1 MKIDA
6 MRLLQKHHSAGKI
19 RPMRITVDIAD
30 AELNELL
37 KLTGEKKKSSAVNKV
52 VTDYLNRKKAKEF
65 GRLLREGAFDFPMT
79 NDEVEKLGY

>member
-1 MKIDA
+1 MKYDA
-6 MRLLQKHHSAGKI
+6 NYSCKSITMRHFKD
-19 RPMRITVDIAD
+19 MRITVDIED
-30 AELNELL
+30 TELNELL

-65 GRLLREGAFDFPMT
+65 GRLLREGSFDYPMT

>member
-1 MKIDA
+1 MMQYGCCESIIL
-6 MRLLQKHHSAGKI
+6 RQSQ
-19 RPMRITVDIAD
+19 PMRITVDIAD
-30 AELNELL
+30 AELEELL

-52 VTDYLNRKKAKEF
+52 VTDFLNRKKAKEF

>member
-1 MKIDA
+1 MMQNRRCKSIIL
-6 MRLLQKHHSAGKI
+6 RQC

-30 AELNELL
+30 AELAELL

-65 GRLLREGAFDFPMT
+65 GRLLREGAFDIDFT
-79 NDEVEKLGY
+79 NDDVERGN

>member
-1 MKIDA
+1 
-6 MRLLQKHHSAGKI
+6 MRHFQG
-19 RPMRITVDIAD
+19 MRITVDIED
-30 AELNELL
+30 TELNELL

-65 GRLLREGAFDFPMT
+65 GRLLREGSFDYPMT

>member
-1 MKIDA
+1 MK
-6 MRLLQKHHSAGKI
+6 MRHFFG
-19 RPMRITVDIAD
+19 MRITVDIED
-30 AELNELL
+30 AELTELL

-65 GRLLREGAFDFPMT
+65 GRLLREGSFDYPMT

>member
-1 MKIDA
+1 MMQCGCCESII
-6 MRLLQKHHSAGKI
+6 LQQSH
-19 RPMRITVDIAD
+19 PMRITVDIAD
-30 AELNELL
+30 AELEELL

-52 VTDYLNRKKAKEF
+52 VTDFLNRKKAKEF

>member
-1 MKIDA
+1 MIFDEKNSCNCIEI
-6 MRLLQKHHSAGKI
+6 LHFNG
-19 RPMRITVDIAD
+19 MRITVDIED
-30 AELNELL
+30 TELNELL

-65 GRLLREGAFDFPMT
+65 GRLLREGSFDYPMT